1 MIDTNRKDLAIQQID
16 TSGKLIGKTKTLKI
30 DSNLVDILSQNYFL
44 IGNGLE
50 KIKKISEFS
59 FIKNKIISPTKLKSN
74 YFIKKH
80 YKKKSN
86 YKFPKIIYPY
96 SPI

>member
-1 MIDTNRKDLAIQQID
+1 M
-16 TSGKLIGKTKTLKI
+16 
-30 DSNLVDILSQNYFL
+30 
-44 IGNGLE
+44 E
-50 KIKKISEFS
+50 KIEKLKKISEFA

>member
-1 MIDTNRKDLAIQQID
+1 MSTLIET
-16 TSGKLIGKTKTLKI
+16 TSNKLVKA
-30 DSNLVDILSQNYFL
+30 FL
-44 IGNGLE
+44 
-50 KIKKISEFS
+50 
-59 FIKNKIISPTKLKSN
+59 KNKIISPTKLKSN